1 MFRNYLLA
9 ASISGFLAVG
19 LSAFGAHALK
29 EQLSERLMSVYQTAA
44 DYQFYHSLALL
55 LVTVLAYQFPK
66 ARFLRLSAR
75 FFLAGIII
83 FSGSLYLLSLTGA
96 GWLGAITPVGGV
108 SLMLGWLMLAIFA
121 VRETSPE
128 IS

>member
-1 MFRNYLLA
+1 MFRNYLLS
-9 ASISGFLAVG
+9 ASILGFLAVG

-29 EQLSERLMSVYQTAA
+29 GQLSERLMAVFQTAA

-55 LVTVLAYQFPK
+55 LVAVLIVLFPK
-66 ARFLRLSAR
+66 ARFLRWSAR

-83 FSGSLYLLSLTGA
+83 FSGSLYLLSLTGI

-108 SLMLGWLMLAIFA
+108 FLMLGWLMLAIFA
-121 VRETSPE
+121 VRETQVA
-128 IS
+128 